1 MSTDTTYRVPSML
14 RVPCHP
20 PLLNTTSRA
29 ARGRIA
35 IQLKKPA
42 YLSNSVVKS
51 CGFGGLPR
59 CKSLLL
65 FKSVTVCAA
74 YGGGAFGKVPLPSV

>member
-1 MSTDTTYRVPSML
+1 MSADTTYRVPSML

-20 PLLNTTSRA
+20 PLLKTSSRA
-29 ARGRIA
+29 ASDKVA
-35 IQLKKPA
+35 IQLKNPA
-42 YLSNSVVKS
+42 YLSKSIVKS
-51 CGFGGLPR
+51 CGFDGLPR